1 MKRMILVTPNAS
13 IEVLSKYL
21 DEEIIGMDEG
31 IDIARSSGARIS
43 LAISSFKT
51 VDLQHV
57 LTFLP
62 KEKVVRYSDNNREN
76 TNLKVINFL
85 FSQGADEVVLLDKL
99 DSGFKHYR
107 DILLTLKD
115 AKGTVSFHDDSNLI
129 NYYSKGSH
137 IISRQG
143 FDRFYV
149 VGFPSAV
156 ISMEHVSKPVR
167 NVRLNFTDAKAVDN
181 TLLERVAVLKVNEG
195 GVLLVLAKDA

>member
-1 MKRMILVTPNAS
+1 MKRMVLVTPNAS

-21 DEEIIGMDEG
+21 DGEIIGLDEG

-43 LAISSFKT
+43 LAVSSFKN

-62 KEKVVRYSDNNREN
+62 KEKIVRYSEN
-76 TNLKVINFL
+76 KEENVNLKVIDFL
-85 FSQGADEVVLLDKL
+85 FSQGADEIVLLDKL

-107 DILLTLKD
+107 EILLCLKD
-115 AKGTVSFHDDSNLI
+115 AKGNVSFQDDKNLI

-137 IISRQG
+137 IISKQG

-167 NVRLNFTDAKAVDN
+167 NVRLNFTENKAIDN

>member
-1 MKRMILVTPNAS
+1 VKRMILVTPNAS
-13 IEVLSKYL
+13 LDVLNKYL
-21 DEEIIGMDEG
+21 DSEIIGLDEG

-43 LAISSFKT
+43 LAVSSFKN

-62 KEKVVRYSDNNREN
+62 KEKVVRYSDNRGEN
-76 TNLKVINFL
+76 VNLKVINFL

-107 DILLTLKD
+107 EILLTLKE
-115 AKGTVSFHDDSNLI
+115 AKGAVSFQDDINLI
-129 NYYSKGSH
+129 NYYAKGSH
-137 IISRQG
+137 IISKQG
-143 FDRFYV
+143 YDRFYV

-156 ISMEHVSKPVR
+156 ISMEHVSTPVR
-167 NVRLNFTDAKAVDN
+167 NIRLNFTDSKAIDN

-195 GVLLVLAKDA
+195 GVLLVLAKNA

>member
-1 MKRMILVTPNAS
+1 MILVTPNAS
-13 IEVLSKYL
+13 LDVLNKYL
-21 DEEIIGMDEG
+21 DSEIIGLDEG

-43 LAISSFKT
+43 LAVSSFKN

-62 KEKVVRYSDNNREN
+62 KEKVVRYSDNRGEN
-76 TNLKVINFL
+76 VNLKVINFL

-107 DILLTLKD
+107 EILLTLKE
-115 AKGTVSFHDDSNLI
+115 AKGAVSFQDDINLI
-129 NYYSKGSH
+129 NYYAKGSH
-137 IISRQG
+137 IISKQG
-143 FDRFYV
+143 YDRFYV

-156 ISMEHVSKPVR
+156 ISMEHVSTPVR
-167 NVRLNFTDAKAVDN
+167 NIRLNFTDSKAIDN

-195 GVLLVLAKDA
+195 GVLLVLAKNA

>member
-31 IDIARSSGARIS
+31 IDIARSFGARIS

>member
-1 MKRMILVTPNAS
+1 MKRMVLVTPNAS

-21 DEEIIGMDEG
+21 DGEIIGLDEG

-43 LAISSFKT
+43 LAVSSFKN

-62 KEKVVRYSDNNREN
+62 KEKIVRYSEN
-76 TNLKVINFL
+76 KEENVNLKVIDFL
-85 FSQGADEVVLLDKL
+85 FSQGADEIVLLDKL

-107 DILLTLKD
+107 EILLCLKD
-115 AKGTVSFHDDSNLI
+115 AKGNVSFQDDKNLI

-137 IISRQG
+137 IISKQG

-167 NVRLNFTDAKAVDN
+167 NVRLNFTENKAIDN
-181 TLLERVAVLKVNEG
+181 TLLERVAVLKVKEG

>member
-13 IEVLSKYL
+13 LDVLNKYL
-21 DEEIIGMDEG
+21 DSEIIGLDEG

-43 LAISSFKT
+43 LAVSSFKN

-62 KEKVVRYSDNNREN
+62 KEKVVRYSDNRGEN
-76 TNLKVINFL
+76 VNLKVINFL

-107 DILLTLKD
+107 EILLTLKE
-115 AKGTVSFHDDSNLI
+115 AKGAVSFQDDINLI
-129 NYYSKGSH
+129 NYYAKGSH
-137 IISRQG
+137 IISKQG
-143 FDRFYV
+143 YDRFYV

-156 ISMEHVSKPVR
+156 ISMEHVSTPVR
-167 NVRLNFTDAKAVDN
+167 NIRLNFTDSKAIDN

-195 GVLLVLAKDA
+195 GVLLVLAKNA

>member
-13 IEVLSKYL
+13 PEILNKYL
-21 DEEIIGMDEG
+21 DGEIIGLDEG

-43 LAISSFKT
+43 LAISSFT
-51 VDLQHV
+51 TIDLQHV

-62 KEKVVRYSDNNREN
+62 KEKVVRYTQDEGEKI
-76 TNLKVINFL
+76 NLKVINFL

-99 DSGFKHYR
+99 ETGFKHYHET
-107 DILLTLKD
+107 LLTLKN
-115 AKGTVSFHDDSNLI
+115 AKGNVSFHDDNNLI

-137 IISRQG
+137 IISKQG

-149 VGFPSAV
+149 VGFPTAV
-156 ISMEHVSKPVR
+156 ISMEHVSTPVK
-167 NVRLNFTDAKAVDN
+167 NVRLNFTDNKSIDN